1 MPFGFGFRCVPTPPA
16 PTEEV
21 YKRLGVE
28 ELQCTISVVAY
39 NSGDID
45 SAVFSLTY
53 LNEEQL
59 LNAYGF
65 MFVYEDEEV
74 SVVAPATLFYD
85 LHECKVSISGYKLK
99 DILSLKDMKNAH
111 IMFFKKGILK

>member
-1 MPFGFGFRCVPTPPA
+1 MFGFGFRCVPPPPA
-16 PTEEV
+16 PTEEI

-28 ELQCTISVVAY
+28 ELKCTISVKGFG
-39 NSGDID
+39 SGDLD
-45 SAVFSLTY
+45 TGVFMLKY
-53 LNEEQL
+53 VNEEQL

-74 SVVAPATLFYD
+74 SVVAPATLSYD
-85 LHECKVSISGYKLK
+85 LHECMVSISGYEIKTL
-99 DILSLKDMKNAH
+99 LGTRDMKNAH